1 MTPMMTTLKLAAMTK
16 ISNEHV
22 KPLTSQAKSCSPTDM
37 NVGEGDRVKPGS
49 TWIKFPTHSA
59 GKADSGHVDDNNNEK
74 FHYETKNEDNHMKHR

>member
-1 MTPMMTTLKLAAMTK
+1 MMTTLKLAAMTK

-49 TWIKFPTHSA
+49 TWIKFPTLIVLA
-59 GKADSGHVDDNNNEK
+59 KLTVAMLM
-74 FHYETKNEDNHMKHR
+74 TIIMKNFIMKQKTRTII